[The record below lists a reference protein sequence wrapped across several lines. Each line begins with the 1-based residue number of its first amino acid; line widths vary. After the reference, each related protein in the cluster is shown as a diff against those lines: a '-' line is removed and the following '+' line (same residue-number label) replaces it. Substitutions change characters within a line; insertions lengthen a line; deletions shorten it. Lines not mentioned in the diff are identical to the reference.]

1 MFPSFLSSLYAVLYD
16 HAPDL
21 VHPTLFLWREHS
33 IREAWE
39 QPTGGLVTPDTFI
52 AGIIFVL
59 AMRLLLF

>member
-1 MFPSFLSSLYAVLYD
+1 MFPSLLSSLYAVLYN
-16 HAPDL
+16 HAPDP
-21 VHPTLFLWREHS
+21 VHSSYIPLEKHS

-39 QPTGGLVTPDTFI
+39 QPTGGLVTPDAFI